1 MDNTIELINKLK
13 DIPAMPN
20 VIIKILQ
27 MIKDE
32 SSSITDL
39 ASMISYDQA
48 LCIKVLALVNSAYY
62 GFAQQINSLQRA
74 LPLLG
79 LQKIKNIV
87 VAVAMRP
94 MFLNQG
100 DKELWEHSIRV
111 AVGCEYLAQKTKI
124 ADEDDAFVIGFLHD
138 IGKIVLNMS
147 DHSKY
152 LKVKDFVADGADI
165 IDTERLFFKT
175 SHVQTGALLAKRW
188 QLPVLITNA
197 VKYHHNP
204 EESSI
209 KPPCKL
215 INFVDKILQNNFNI
229 ESIDERI
236 LTDYKIDIEELSN
249 VISIIRHKAD
259 ALLLELS

>member
-1 MDNTIELINKLK
+1 MDNTIDLINKLK

-27 MIKDE
+27 LIKDE
-32 SSSITDL
+32 SSNITDL
-39 ASMISYDQA
+39 ANMISYDQA

-100 DKELWEHSIRV
+100 DKELWEHSIRI
-111 AVGCEYLAQKTKI
+111 AVGCEYFAQKTKI

-138 IGKIVLNMS
+138 IGKIVLNMG
-147 DHSKY
+147 DHKKY
-152 LKVKDFVADGADI
+152 LKVKELVSDGANILDA
-165 IDTERLFFKT
+165 ERMFFKT

-188 QLPVLITNA
+188 QLPILITNA

-204 EESSI
+204 EESSM
-209 KPPCKL
+209 KPACKL
-215 INFVDKILQNNFNI
+215 VNFVDKIFQENFDI
-229 ESIDERI
+229 ESIDNKI
-236 LTDYKIDIEELSN
+236 LTEYKLEAEELPN
-249 VISIIRHKAD
+249 VISIVKHKAD

>member
-27 MIKDE
+27 IMKNE

-39 ASMISYDQA
+39 AKMISYDQA

-111 AVGCEYLAQKTKI
+111 AVGCEYFAQKTKI

-152 LKVKDFVADGADI
+152 LKVKDCVADGSDI
-165 IDTERLFFKT
+165 IETERIFFRT

-204 EESSI
+204 EESSM

-215 INFVDKILQNNFNI
+215 VNFVDNIMQENFDIENINTDILA
-229 ESIDERI
+229 E
-236 LTDYKIDIEELSN
+236 YKIDSEELPN
-249 VISIIRHKAD
+249 IISTIKHKAE
-259 ALLLELS
+259 ALLLELA

>member
-27 MIKDE
+27 IMKNE
-32 SSSITDL
+32 SSNITDL
-39 ASMISYDQA
+39 AEMISYDQA

-79 LQKIKNIV
+79 LQKVKNIV

-111 AVGCEYLAQKTKI
+111 AVGCEFFAKRTKI

-138 IGKIVLNMS
+138 IGKIVLNLS
-147 DHSKY
+147 DHGKY
-152 LKVKDFVADGADI
+152 LKVKEYVEDGANI
-165 IDTERLFFKT
+165 LETEKMFFKT
-175 SHVQTGALLAKRW
+175 THAQTGALLAKRW

-204 EESSI
+204 EESSM
-209 KPPCKL
+209 KPPCRL
-215 INFVDKILQNNFNI
+215 VNFVDSIIQNKVDLENIDKNILSEYKLDVSEIPGIIATIKNKA
-229 ESIDERI
+229 ES
-236 LTDYKIDIEELSN
+236 LLAELS
-249 VISIIRHKAD
+249 
-259 ALLLELS
+259 

>member
-27 MIKDE
+27 IMKNE

-39 ASMISYDQA
+39 AEMISYDQA

-79 LQKIKNIV
+79 LQKIKSIV

-111 AVGCEYLAQKTKI
+111 AVGCEYFAKKTKI
-124 ADEDDAFVIGFLHD
+124 ADEDDAFVMGFLHD
-138 IGKIVLNMS
+138 IGKIVFNMS

-152 LKVKDFVADGADI
+152 LKVKDCVAEGADVLEA
-165 IDTERLFFKT
+165 ERIFFRT

-188 QLPVLITNA
+188 QLPILITNA
-197 VKYHHNP
+197 VKYHHTP
-204 EESSI
+204 EESSM

-215 INFVDKILQNNFNI
+215 VNFVDSIMQENFNI
-229 ESIDERI
+229 EKVDEQI
-236 LTDYKIDIEELSN
+236 LTEYKIDLEELPN
-249 VISIIRHKAD
+249 IISIIKHKAE

>member
-27 MIKDE
+27 VMKNE
-32 SSSITDL
+32 TSNITDL
-39 ASMISYDQA
+39 AEMISYDQA
-48 LCIKVLALVNSAYY
+48 LCVKVLALVNSAYY
-62 GFAQQINSLQRA
+62 GFTQQINSLQRA

-111 AVGCEYLAQKTKI
+111 AVGCEYFAKMTKI

-138 IGKIVLNMS
+138 IGKIVLNMG
-147 DHSKY
+147 DHNKY
-152 LKVKDFVADGADI
+152 LKVKQFVEDGSDI
-165 IDTERLFFKT
+165 IETEKMFFKT

-188 QLPVLITNA
+188 QLPILITNA

-204 EESSI
+204 EDSSI
-209 KPPCKL
+209 KPPCRL
-215 INFVDKILQNNFNI
+215 VNFVDTILQN
-229 ESIDERI
+229 SVDIDKLNKAI
-236 LTDYKIDIEELSN
+236 LNEYKIDESEIPN
-249 VISIIRHKAD
+249 IIANIKTKAD